1 MPPDLLSADET
12 TLAQI
17 PTPDLIRALA
27 DSDPEVRAVAIY
39 ALGSRRDESA
49 VTVLVNCLA
58 DPSSF
63 LARTAAD
70 ALIHIGSPALPALT
84 DALKHQDAQ
93 ARGLAARA
101 LAHIK
106 DPASIPALFNA
117 LEDDSAFVQYWA
129 DEGLDRMGVGQI
141 YFNP

>member
-1 MPPDLLSADET
+1 MLIDLLGADET

-27 DSDPEVRAVAIY
+27 DSDLEVRAVAVY
-39 ALGSRRDESA
+39 ALGTRGDKSA
-49 VTVLVNCLA
+49 VTALVNYLA

-70 ALIHIGSPALPALT
+70 ALIRIGRPAVSALI
-84 DALKHQDAQ
+84 DALKHPDAQ
-93 ARGLAARA
+93 TRGLAARA

-106 DPASIPALFNA
+106 DPAAIPALFNA

-129 DEGLDRMGVGQI
+129 DEGLDRLGVGQI
-141 YFNP
+141 YFKP